1 MAILNTKYFKNN
13 NGMEVKNM
21 STLNINFPG
30 SKITPDTLK
39 LVHEAFFKGKAHKK
53 LFNPLKVVHYGVNS
67 ATYTSAEDIR
77 NLVNNNQIKL
87 EAIGENGVHYFR
99 CYQDGVDQ
107 NRALLIDHEGYGK
120 FIPPEVIPDL
130 AKENVRFYGKN
141 FKVGSHNIENLIM
154 FKMGLIKFEQFE
166 KFQIHHV
173 ILRAVAE
180 LEFLMPLTKDDHK
193 ALHKEVVG
201 GFSRNQIIHLTPK
214 NFEKLM
220 SILNE
225 LRESLKNL

>member
-1 MAILNTKYFKNN
+1 MVSNIIISETVNQNPKVNT
-13 NGMEVKNM
+13 E
-21 STLNINFPG
+21 
-30 SKITPDTLK
+30 K
-39 LVHEAFFKGKAHKK
+39 LDKAHPAFHDKKAHKRVFK
-53 LFNPLKVVHYGVNS
+53 DFAVKHDGADS
-67 ATYTSAEDIR
+67 ATYVTQVDIR
-77 NLVNNNQIKL
+77 DLVNSNQIKL

-99 CYQDGVDQ
+99 CFVNGTEQD
-107 NRALLIDHEGYGK
+107 RALLVCSSGYGK
-120 FIPPEVIPDL
+120 FIPVEVIPDL
-130 AKENVRFYGKN
+130 LNEKITFNGKN

>member
-130 AKENVRFYGKN
+130 AKENVRFDGKN
-141 FKVGSHNIENLIM
+141 FKIGSHNIEEYILL
-154 FKMGLIKFEQFE
+154 KMSLIKMEQFE
-166 KFQIHHV
+166 NYQIHHV

-180 LEFLMPLTKDDHK
+180 PDFLVPLLKEDHQE
-193 ALHKEVVG
+193 LHNAVIG
-201 GFSRNQIIHLTPK
+201 RFSRNQIIHLTTE
-214 NFEKLM
+214 NFKKLM

-225 LRESLKNL
+225 LKDSLKNL

>member
-1 MAILNTKYFKNN
+1 MRNLKNIN
-13 NGMEVKNM
+13 KNEDINM
-21 STLNINFPG
+21 NTLNINFPG
-30 SKITPDTLK
+30 SKIAPDQLNT
-39 LVHEAFFKGKAHKK
+39 VHEAFFKGKAHKK
-53 LFNPLKVVHYGVNS
+53 LFDPLKVVHYGVNS

-87 EAIGENGVHYFR
+87 EAIGENGVHYYR
-99 CYQDGVDQ
+99 CYLNGVEQ
-107 NRALLIDHEGYGK
+107 NRALLVDREGYGK
-120 FIPPEVIPDL
+120 LIPPEVIPDL
-130 AKENVRFYGKN
+130 AKENVRFYSKN

-154 FKMGLIKFEQFE
+154 FKMGLIKFEQFK